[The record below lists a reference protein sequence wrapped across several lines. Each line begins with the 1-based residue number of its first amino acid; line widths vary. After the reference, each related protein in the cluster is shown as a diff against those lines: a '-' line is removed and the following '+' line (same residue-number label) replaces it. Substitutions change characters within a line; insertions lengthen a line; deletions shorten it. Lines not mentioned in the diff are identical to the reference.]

1 MALHVHRAERTDL
14 LADGLGALL
23 ADRPSDPFAEELVL
37 VPARGIERWL
47 SQRLSHAL
55 GSGPHGD
62 DGVCAG
68 VSFRS
73 PGSLIAAIT
82 GTVDDDPWSPEA
94 MTWPLLQVIDA
105 SLAEPWCRTL
115 ATHLGHFATGA
126 EAELRRGRRYA
137 VARRLAGLFASY
149 ARQRPQLLVDWL
161 EGTGADL
168 RAGAD
173 LGADLDWQPALWRA
187 LVSAVPADAPHAR
200 HEETVARLRE
210 GPADVPPRL
219 SLFGHTRLACT
230 DIELLEALATHH
242 ELHLWLPHPS
252 DDLWRALSDAHGTV
266 PRRQDTSHR
275 AVRHPLLATLGRD
288 LRELQR
294 ALPANPA
301 TDEYLA
307 GATKPDTL
315 LGWLQSDIA
324 SNGVRPQNRSLAP
337 DDRSVQ
343 VHSCHGPARQVDVL
357 REVLLGLLADDST
370 LEPRDIL
377 VMCPDIE
384 TYAPLIMADFGLG
397 EVVHGAHPAHRL
409 RVRLADRSLLQT
421 NPLLGVASQLLTLAG
436 GRVTASE
443 VLNLA
448 QSAPV
453 RARFSFSDDDLEG
466 ITRWVRQSNIR
477 WGFDRQHRQPFGVDF
492 VHNTWRFGIDRVLAG
507 VAMSDDSRSWIDSTL
522 PLDDVGS
529 NRIELAGQFAE
540 YIDRLQRSVDSLTG
554 ARPLHEWLTAL
565 ADGIT
570 LLTRSEDNDA
580 WQTNQMQREFAEV
593 LRTAGPR
600 ADTDMRLPDIRALLQ
615 RHLAGRPTRANF
627 RTGTLTVCTMVP
639 MRSVPHRVVCLV
651 GLDDGLFP
659 RLGVVDGDD
668 VLARHPM
675 TGERDIR
682 SEDRQLL
689 LDAIG
694 ASTEHLVITYTGAN
708 EYSGQRRPP
717 AVPLAELLDALD
729 QTTIEKVRPRVLVE
743 HPLQP
748 FDVRNVERGKL
759 VPGAPFSFDPTVL
772 RAARTVTGER
782 AQQPKFISGLLPHP
796 APDDIVLADLITFFK
811 DPVKGFFRALEYTLP
826 WDVEGVEDAMPV
838 DINALEEWTVGD
850 RMLGDI
856 LGGMTA
862 DQAKQAEWRRGTL
875 PPGQLGWR
883 KATELRDQA
892 ALLAR
897 AALQHRHADAAAF
910 DIDVDLGKRRL
921 TGTVSQVFGD
931 RLVSVTYSRLDG
943 KHLLESWIPLLAL
956 IAHDPSRD
964 WSAVCIGR
972 PKRGS
977 TPRQEGLGRP
987 RDDAVNLL
995 ADLVAIYDA
1004 GRREPIPL
1012 PVKTSYAWAVA
1023 RHAGEDPIR
1032 DATYRWKSGN
1042 YPGEDEAPA
1051 HMRAWGKYASLTDLM
1066 QPLRAGEECGGE
1078 NNRLGA
1084 FAARVWLPM
1093 LRAER
1098 NPC

>member
-1 MALHVHRAERTDL
+1 MALHLHRAERTDL
-14 LADGLGALL
+14 LVDGLAALL
-23 ADRPSDPFAEELVL
+23 AELPPDPFAEELVL

-55 GSGPHGD
+55 GCGPHGD

-68 VSFRS
+68 VLFRS
-73 PGSLIAAIT
+73 PRSLIAGIT

-94 MTWPLLQVIDA
+94 MTWPLLHVIDA

-115 ATHLGHFATGA
+115 ATHLGHFATGE

-161 EGTGADL
+161 DGTS
-168 RAGAD
+168 AD

-187 LVSAVPADAPHAR
+187 LVSAVPADPPHTR
-200 HEETVARLRE
+200 HEKTVTRLRE
-210 GPADVPPRL
+210 GPADVPSRL

-252 DDLWRALSDAHGTV
+252 DDLWRALSGTHGTV

-301 TDEYLA
+301 TDEYLS
-307 GATKPDTL
+307 GVTKPDTL

-324 SNGVRPQNRSLAP
+324 ANAVRPQNRSLAP
-337 DDRSVQ
+337 DDRSLQ

-357 REVLLGLLADDST
+357 REVLLGLLADDPT

-397 EVVHGAHPAHRL
+397 EVVPHAHPAHRL

-421 NPLLGVASQLLTLAG
+421 NPLLGAASQLLTLAG

-453 RARFSFSDDDLEG
+453 RARFSFGDDDLEG

-477 WGFDRQHRQPFGVDF
+477 WGFDQQHRRPFGVDF
-492 VHNTWRFGIDRVLAG
+492 IHNTWRFGIDRVLAG
-507 VAMSDDSRSWIDSTL
+507 VAMSDDSRAWIEHTL
-522 PLDDVGS
+522 PLDDVSS
-529 NRIELAGQFAE
+529 NRIQLAGQFAE
-540 YIDRLQRSVDSLTG
+540 YIDRLQRAVDSLTE
-554 ARPLHEWLTAL
+554 ARPLHEWLAAL
-565 ADGIT
+565 TDGVT
-570 LLTRSEDNDA
+570 LLTRTEDIDA
-580 WQTNQMQREFAEV
+580 WQTSQLQREFADV

-600 ADTDMRLPDIRALLQ
+600 ADTVMRLPDVRALLGS
-615 RHLAGRPTRANF
+615 HLAGRPTRANF
-627 RTGTLTVCTMVP
+627 RSGTLTVCTMVP

-668 VLARHPM
+668 VLARNPM
-675 TGERDIR
+675 TGERDVR

-694 ASTEHLVITYTGAN
+694 AATEHLVITYTGAN

-729 QTTIEKVRPRVLVE
+729 QTAQTTIDIIRQRVVVE

-748 FDVRNVERGKL
+748 FDVRNVEPGKL
-759 VPGAPFSFDPTVL
+759 VPGVPFSFDPTVL
-772 RAARTVTGER
+772 RAARIATGER
-782 AQQPKFISGLLPHP
+782 AQQPKFISGPLPQP
-796 APDDIVLADLITFFK
+796 APDDVVLADLVAFFK
-811 DPVKGFFRALEYTLP
+811 DPVKGFFRELEYTLP
-826 WDVEGVEDAMPV
+826 WDVDGVEDAMPV

-850 RMLGDI
+850 RMLSDI
-856 LGGMTA
+856 LGGMTP

-883 KATELRDQA
+883 KATEIRDQA
-892 ALLAR
+892 AMLASV
-897 AALQHRHADAAAF
+897 ALQHRHADPAAF
-910 DIDVDLGKRRL
+910 DVDIDLGNRRL

-972 PKRGS
+972 PKRGT
-977 TPRQEGLGRP
+977 TPRQEGLGRSH
-987 RDDAVNLL
+987 DVAVNLL

-1012 PVKTSYAWAVA
+1012 PIKTSYAWAVA
-1023 RHAGEDPIR
+1023 RNSGEDPIR

-1051 HMRAWGKYASLTDLM
+1051 HVRAWGRYAPLADLM
-1066 QPLRAGEECGGE
+1066 QPLRPGEESGGE